1 MEAFKHSQ
9 RLYESMNTH
18 QSLAKSRISQLRS
31 EELELQNLLGE
42 TLFVSSQD
50 NGSDWNSST
59 SERELRYLDQRLF
72 KAEMRLNHNMRLAD
86 KAGKIFISLHQKF
99 IPNSFG
105 DQ

>member
-9 RLYESMNTH
+9 RLYDSMTSH
-18 QSLAKSRISQLRS
+18 QSLAESRLSQLRS

-50 NGSDWNSST
+50 SGNDSNSST
-59 SERELRYLDQRLF
+59 SERELRYLHQRLF

-86 KAGKIFISLHQKF
+86 KAGDQFLSLFSKIHL
-99 IPNSFG
+99 
-105 DQ
+105 